1 MSFSMAGG
9 SYSYNRFNNFDK
21 LVEGAKPDF
30 LDMDKDGNKK
40 ESFKKA
46 VKDKEKGGEQKE
58 CTCKEWVESLLDE
71 GYDLS
76 EYTWDDMERMFEQ
89 SHIQY
94 PKGPKMSFTKSKKD
108 PKVAA
113 GREAAKKMG
122 LKMNEYRDP
131 VSYALESDK
140 KMMKLHGGDKKMT
153 SKKKVTKE
161 DVMQHLMDEGFV
173 SNEVSAEVLFNH
185 MSDDW
190 LVSLETAIEEAY
202 KAYPQGKVETKMM
215 KKFDSGD
222 RKKEKQGIKMGD
234 VNSDMK
240 NPTGMAVNVKR
251 SSMGR
256 DAAMMGKRGY

>member
-9 SYSYNRFNNFDK
+9 SYSYNRFNSFDK

-240 NPTGMAVNVKR
+240 NPTSMAVNVKR
-251 SSMGR
+251 SPRGR

>member
-9 SYSYNRFNNFDK
+9 PYSYNRFSQFNK

-46 VKDKEKGGEQKE
+46 VKDKKQQKE

-76 EYTWDDMERMFEQ
+76 EYTWEDMERMFEQ
-89 SHIQY
+89 SQIQY

-131 VSYALESDK
+131 VSYALEADK
-140 KMMKLHGGDKKMT
+140 KLMKLHGGDKKMT

-190 LVSLETAIEEAY
+190 FFSLETAIEEAY
-202 KAYPQGKVETKMM
+202 QTMSAKATNMSKRRSADLADQEYKAAK
-215 KKFDSGD
+215 SGD
-222 RKKEKQGIKMGD
+222 SAKTNQIMQKKIKVMDTRGRHG
-234 VNSDMK
+234 K
-240 NPTGMAVNVKR
+240 PGMR
-251 SSMGR
+251 
-256 DAAMMGKRGY
+256 

>member
-9 SYSYNRFNNFDK
+9 PYSYNRFSQFNK

-46 VKDKEKGGEQKE
+46 VKDKKQQKE

-76 EYTWDDMERMFEQ
+76 EYTWEDMERMFEQ
-89 SHIQY
+89 SQIQY
-94 PKGPKMSFTKSKKD
+94 PEGPKMSFTKSKKD

-131 VSYALESDK
+131 VSYALEADK
-140 KMMKLHGGDKKMT
+140 KLMKLHGGDKKMT

-190 LVSLETAIEEAY
+190 LISLETAIEEAY
-202 KAYPQGKVETKMM
+202 STGAAMIRGGK
-215 KKFDSGD
+215 KKDPKYDPFAHD
-222 RKKEKQGIKMGD
+222 RK
-234 VNSDMK
+234 
-240 NPTGMAVNVKR
+240 
-251 SSMGR
+251 
-256 DAAMMGKRGY
+256 MGKKTLPNGKPLPPAPKG